1 MNTAS
6 SVQLTTP
13 VHLVEALAKK
23 PLNKGELMTYL
34 AHLQVYTEYHVE
46 QAKDSNVNAAHPYHS
61 DEGKAALYAE
71 ISAIQTVFQAT
82 VVDLQGGRIK
92 LQGSEMRQIGDLV
105 GMAHFTFEK
114 AFATYQMPFRG

>member
-1 MNTAS
+1 MNTAAS
-6 SVQLTTP
+6 TQSPTP
-13 VHLVEALAKK
+13 AHLLEALGQK
-23 PLNKGELMTYL
+23 PQNKAELMTYL
-34 AHLQVYTEYHVE
+34 AHLQVYTEHHVE
-46 QAKDSNVNAAHPYHS
+46 QAKDSNVNAAHLCHS
-61 DEGKAALYAE
+61 EEGKAALHAE

-105 GMAHFTFEK
+105 GVAHFTFEK